1 MSVLEKWLRFEFSR
15 DDLHGAW
22 VRPRAFRALIAM
34 LLMPVLLLLGY
45 SIHLR
50 DRQGQLESVLG
61 VELDLRQQFANR
73 VAQLANV
80 QPYLAQVQGM
90 QQSFDELL
98 RQLPGDTE
106 VPGLLEDIS
115 RAGSGAGLQFEEI
128 RLLPEEAQPFYLEL
142 PIQITVVGAYHGLA
156 TFVSAVSA
164 LPRIVTLHDFSLTPV
179 SRADGSML
187 RLSILARTYRYHE
200 EHQP

>member
-1 MSVLEKWLRFEFSR
+1 MSVLEKLLRFEFSR
-15 DDLHGAW
+15 DDLPGTR
-22 VRPRAFRALIAM
+22 VRSRALRTLMAM
-34 LLMPVLLLLGY
+34 LLMLVLLMLGY

-50 DRQGQLESVLG
+50 DRQGQLERVRG
-61 VELDLRQQFANR
+61 VELELKQQFASR

-80 QPYLAQVQGM
+80 QLYLDQVRGM
-90 QQSFDELL
+90 QHSFDELL

-115 RAGSGAGLQFEEI
+115 RAGSGGGLQFEEI

-164 LPRIVTLHDFSLTPV
+164 LPRIVTLHDFSLMPV

-187 RLSILARTYRYHE
+187 RLNILARTYRYHDE
-200 EHQP
+200 RQP